1 MSMTQGSAEHETDRV
16 RPPKAW
22 VSPAI
27 RKMTAGS
34 AEEEGTVRTDL
45 GEARS

>member
-1 MSMTQGSAEHETDRV
+1 MTQGSAEHETDTV
-16 RPPKAW
+16 RPPKEW

-34 AEEEGTVRTDL
+34 AEEEGTIRGDL
-45 GEARS
+45 GESRS